1 MSEKNNNEEISNNF
15 ENSISEVVNNDYE
28 ENESQQNSQNL
39 NDINEFNDDLL
50 EYTQTNTKEDLINY
64 NSSNFNN
71 FYNNN
76 NYNFINDNKTNTTYS
91 NSISLIQEF
100 ENKWEQIENEK
111 KILNLNLKKKH

>member
-1 MSEKNNNEEISNNF
+1 MSEKNDEEISNKF
-15 ENSISEVVNNDYE
+15 ENSISDVINNEYE

-64 NSSNFNN
+64 NSNIFNN
-71 FYNNN
+71 FYNNDNNNLIKNNNNNNNN
-76 NYNFINDNKTNTTYS
+76 NYNSHS

-100 ENKWEQIENEK
+100 
-111 KILNLNLKKKH
+111 